1 MLATRGGHDGASS
14 SPHVTAAASSHRDT
28 TPTARA
34 AAAAAAATAAT
45 ASATPGPAGA
55 GNGGSVTRPAASA
68 VNTHRTCSARAA
80 NARSQPR
87 TVEAAAL
94 PPRDHPVPG
103 PGRLHLKSPADHLAR
118 IGPPRQA
125 PRREQHMRP
134 AAAPAPRPARAQHHI
149 RPVQHPHPPLRR
161 VPPPAQHAL
170 ARRARQLP
178 AAQLPFDCTPVTVYR
193 EHDTSGVNPAA
204 LPAPVPNEETGGPH
218 PYRRDHRAVAH
229 EKGQPEG
236 CPHTPSAPSAT
247 RPDRYILIPRGREQ

>member
-1 MLATRGGHDGASS
+1 
-14 SPHVTAAASSHRDT
+14 
-28 TPTARA
+28 
-34 AAAAAAATAAT
+34 
-45 ASATPGPAGA
+45 
-55 GNGGSVTRPAASA
+55 
-68 VNTHRTCSARAA
+68 
-80 NARSQPR
+80 
-87 TVEAAAL
+87 
-94 PPRDHPVPG
+94 
-103 PGRLHLKSPADHLAR
+103 
-118 IGPPRQA
+118 
-125 PRREQHMRP
+125 MRP

-247 RPDRYILIPRGREQ
+247 RPDRYILIPRGREHRVEDAIRTGKDTGLGHFPSFDYAVNQAWLTAAM

>member
-55 GNGGSVTRPAASA
+55 GQRRIGHQAGRQGREHPPNLLRPRRERPQPAPHRRGRPA
-68 VNTHRTCSARAA
+68 
-80 NARSQPR
+80 Q
-87 TVEAAAL
+87 

-118 IGPPRQA
+118 IRPPRQA

-247 RPDRYILIPRGREQ
+247 RPDR